1 MYFRFCFRLPQM
13 QKIFDEGT
21 RNQVLMHDLFCLGVD
36 ISIRDNDGIT
46 GTSYDGDKM
55 NHA

>member
-21 RNQVLMHDLFCLGVD
+21 RNQVLMHDLFGLGVD